1 MAKKNI
7 IEKIKDLDLLTIVN
21 AVAPSYE
28 SLKKEVKELKESY
41 PNKSK
46 KELAT
51 KYGNRLRRKYASV
64 GVVSAL
70 PSTIPGVGTVAQ
82 IGIETATISG
92 DLALMLRW
100 MAGTC
105 YGIGLI
111 YDKDIESEFSQEF
124 IKILGLWSGAIETAK
139 VGTEKIATKIAIAQF
154 NKRVSGKTLQAI
166 NRKVGTTIF
175 TKYGAKRGGIAI
187 GKLIPFG
194 VGALVGGSFNYFTMN
209 NFKKNSIKYY
219 ETDEKTEYAI
229 YEDIE

>member
-1 MAKKNI
+1 MAEKNLI
-7 IEKIKDLDLLTIVN
+7 KKIKDFDLLTIVN
-21 AVAPSYE
+21 AVSPSYD
-28 SLKKEVKELKESY
+28 SLRKEVQELKDSY

-46 KELAT
+46 KELAK
-51 KYGNRLRRKYASV
+51 KYGNRLRRKYTSV

-70 PSTIPGVGTVAQ
+70 PSTIPGVGTTAQ
-82 IGIETATISG
+82 IGIEAATISG

-100 MAGTC
+100 MAVTC

-124 IKILGLWSGAIETAK
+124 IKILGLWSGAIESAK
-139 VGTEKIATKIAIAQF
+139 VGTEKIATKVAIAQF

-175 TKYGAKRGGIAI
+175 TKYGTKRGGIAL

-194 VGALVGGSFNYFTMN
+194 VGAVVGGTFNYFTMN
-209 NFKKNSIKYY
+209 NFKNKAINYY
-219 ETDEKTEYAI
+219 QSDENAEFVI
-229 YEDIE
+229 YEEIK

>member
-1 MAKKNI
+1 MKNLFKNSFYI
-7 IEKIKDLDLLTIVN
+7 FVITLLCSTAGFSQFKISGKVTAEGEALIGATVFILELEK
-21 AVAPSYE
+21 
-28 SLKKEVKELKESY
+28 
-41 PNKSK
+41 
-46 KELAT
+46 
-51 KYGNRLRRKYASV
+51 
-64 GVVSAL
+64 
-70 PSTIPGVGTVAQ
+70 GTVAQ